1 MDEYRIKFA
10 KIKIYSD
17 GTRRCSLCNQR
28 ILPEQKECPMC
39 HASFSDIEFMPASE
53 QSTGRQEPYVS
64 ARQVPRNADS
74 TRSVGRTII
83 VLAVLLVFVFSL
95 AAKNGNLGRLSALQ
109 NLGAQQKKHLE
120 APSKGGIERPGFD
133 YKITQLFIMAE
144 NSEKCRLAIEQFLKD
159 SEIKYENLYYTDS
172 GYFTCDL
179 LGYSET
185 TKEKCEEQ
193 AQQISDA
200 LQNWCIKKNDTFG
213 IKSVQVQMWYR
224 ATH

>member
-10 KIKIYSD
+10 KVKIYSD

-39 HASFSDIEFMPASE
+39 HASFSDVEFMPSGE
-53 QSTGRQEPYVS
+53 PSMKQEPYVS
-64 ARQVPRNADS
+64 SRQTIRVEEG
-74 TRSVGRTII
+74 TRSAGRTII

-95 AAKNGNLGRLSALQ
+95 AAKDGNIGGLSVLQ
-109 NLGAQQKKHLE
+109 NLGVQQKKHLE
-120 APSKGGIERPGFD
+120 SPSKGGVERPGFD
-133 YKITQLFIMAE
+133 YKITQLFITAE
-144 NSEKCRLAIEQFLKD
+144 NTAKCRLAIEEFLKD
-159 SEIKYENLYYTDS
+159 TEIEYENLYYTDT

-193 AQQISDA
+193 AKQISDA
-200 LQNWCIKKNDTFG
+200 LQKWCIKKHDTFG
-213 IKSVQVQMWYR
+213 IKNVQVQMWYR
-224 ATH
+224 STQ